1 MREIQGPYGRGKY
14 RSACRF
20 CGGKGC
26 FDCDVKSARACEE
39 SFNNPQVFKTDSPE
53 DMARLKETFGA
64 DKLSNREGLA
74 VALRSFTRPAKEPDD
89 PCPK

>member
-1 MREIQGPYGRGKY
+1 MNGPFGRGAY
-14 RSACRF
+14 RSACQF

-39 SFNNPQVFKTDSPE
+39 SFNNPQVFKTDSSE

-64 DKLSNREGLA
+64 DKLSTPEGLA
-74 VALRSFTRPAKEPDD
+74 AALRSFTRHKEPDTD
-89 PCPK
+89 AEV